1 MITRSLRLRLLLGA
15 AAAILV
21 ALLVAWIF
29 MGLLFER
36 HLERRMAVELTGDAS
51 RLAAAL
57 TVTPDG
63 ALTLSETLTDPRLQ
77 TPASGFYWQVSGG
90 GRVIRSRSL
99 WDETLAAPPN
109 APADEWGLRRGRGPF
124 DQDVFLLERRVQP
137 DADRPPVVIQLAQDA
152 AGVASA
158 QAEFGRELAGFLAL
172 LWLVLMGAAWL
183 QVHLGLQPLA
193 GLRDKLAAL
202 RSNSSARLDE
212 PWLSDVK
219 PLTEAINELAEAREA
234 DLAKARARA
243 SDLAHGLKT
252 PLAALKAQSRR
263 LREAGQSDI
272 ADGLDRSIAALTATT
287 EAELARSRIAAAGQG
302 GGADARDSVEQLI
315 SVLEQTDKGEQL
327 AFTNDI
333 AEGVAPPLNRDD
345 LTELVGPLLEN
356 AVRFA
361 RRQVVARGR
370 TEAAGPVLWIDDD
383 GPGIP
388 STDLA
393 SPTGRGV
400 RLDQSSHGQGLG
412 LSIAASLAEA
422 SGGRLTLGRSTLGG
436 LCVEVRWS
444 TDNVGT

>member
-15 AAAILV
+15 GAAILV

-36 HLERRMAVELTGDAS
+36 HLERRMAVELTGDAT

-57 TVTPDG
+57 TVAPDG
-63 ALTLSETLTDPRLQ
+63 RLGLSEPLPDPRLQ

-90 GRVIRSRSL
+90 GRVLRSRSL
-99 WDETLAAPPN
+99 WDETLAAPPD
-109 APADEWGLRRGRGPF
+109 APADEWGLRRAAGPF
-124 DQDVFLLERRVQP
+124 DQEVFLLERQVQP
-137 DADRPPVVIQLAQDA
+137 DADSPPLTIQLAQDA
-152 AGVASA
+152 SAIATA
-158 QAEFGRELAGFLAL
+158 QAEFGRELAGFLAA
-172 LWLVLMGAAWL
+172 LWLVLIAAAWL
-183 QVHLGLQPLA
+183 QVHLGLQPLR
-193 GLRDKLAAL
+193 GLRDRLAAL

-212 PWLSDVK
+212 PWLNDVR

-234 DLAKARARA
+234 DLQKARARA

-263 LREAGQSDI
+263 LREAGQTEI
-272 ADGLDRSIAALTATT
+272 ADGLDRSIAALAATT

-315 SVLEQTDKGEQL
+315 SVLEQTDQGEAI

-333 AEGVAPPLNRDD
+333 ADGVAPPLSRDD
-345 LTELVGPLLEN
+345 LTELIGPLLEN

-370 TEAAGPVLWIDDD
+370 TEDAGVVLWIDDD

-388 STDLA
+388 STELTA
-393 SPTGRGV
+393 PTGRGV
-400 RLDQSSHGQGLG
+400 RLDQTSQGQGLG
-412 LSIAASLAEA
+412 LSIAAGLAEA
-422 SGGRLTLGRSTLGG
+422 SGGRLTLSRSALGG
-436 LCVEVRWS
+436 LCVEVRWNH
-444 TDNVGT
+444 DDAR